1 MAPLQNPLL
10 SAGEFLVSETERL
23 ENVHPFD
30 ELFNGPKEQVEK
42 RWAGSAVLDSAGG
55 WHIVCMSSHIVESG
69 GTRRIRLYSGGV
81 FGRSQPRAV
90 DWFKSNAESLFLGAL
105 QLPEGTGAKALHK
118 TAGRTTWV

>member
-81 FGRSQPRAV
+81 LGRSQPRSAV
-90 DWFKSNAESLFLGAL
+90 APLPLGKFVFPFFMVRCCASF
-105 QLPEGTGAKALHK
+105 PS
-118 TAGRTTWV
+118 